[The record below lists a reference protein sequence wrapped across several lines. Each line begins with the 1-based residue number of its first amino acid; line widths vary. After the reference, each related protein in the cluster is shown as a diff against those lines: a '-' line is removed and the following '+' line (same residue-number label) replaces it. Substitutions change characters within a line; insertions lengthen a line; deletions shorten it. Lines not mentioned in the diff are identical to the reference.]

1 MSTSGPLALAPELD
15 ELRRQFEAIAAEAA
29 ALVTPL
35 SEEQFHWKPSGD
47 RWSIAEC
54 LEHLNATAR
63 HYLPAIDDGIGDAI
77 RLGTYGEGPFEYRWY
92 ARLLVRVIEPP
103 PVFRLKATQ
112 QILPAS
118 DRPKQATANGFG
130 AYQVQYVD
138 RLRQSNGIDLATAR
152 VRSPMAAW
160 LRIPL
165 GCGFAAMVAHERRHL
180 WQARQVRDAPGF
192 PPA

>member
-1 MSTSGPLALAPELD
+1 MSTSGHLALAPELD

-29 ALVTPL
+29 ALVAPL
-35 SEEQFHWKPSGD
+35 SEAQFHWKPSGG

-63 HYLPAIDDGIGDAI
+63 YYLPVIDNGIADAI
-77 RLGTYGEGPFEYRWY
+77 RLGTYAEGPFEYRWY
-92 ARLLVRVIEPP
+92 ARLLVRLIEPP
-103 PVFRLKATQ
+103 PVFRLTA
-112 QILPAS
+112 LPQLHPPA
-118 DRPKQATANGFG
+118 DRPKQATVNGFG

-152 VRSPMAAW
+152 VRAPVVTW

-165 GCGFAAMVAHERRHL
+165 GCGFASMVAHERRHL
-180 WQARQVRDAPGF
+180 WQARRVLEDPGF
-192 PPA
+192 PAA

>member
-1 MSTSGPLALAPELD
+1 MPTSGPLALAPELD
-15 ELRRQFEAIAAEAA
+15 ELRRQFEAIAADAA
-29 ALVTPL
+29 ELVAPL
-35 SEEQFHWKPSGD
+35 SEAQFHWRPAGD

-63 HYLPAIDDGIGDAI
+63 HYLPALDDGIAEAI
-77 RLGTYGEGPFEYRWY
+77 RLGTYAEGPFEYRWY
-92 ARLLVRVIEPP
+92 GRLLVRLIEPP
-103 PVFRLKATQ
+103 PVFRMTVTPQVQPAT
-112 QILPAS
+112 
-118 DRPKQATANGFG
+118 DRPKRATANGFG

-180 WQARQVRDAPGF
+180 WQARNVLAAPGF
-192 PPA
+192 PQE

>member
-15 ELRRQFEAIAAEAA
+15 ELRRQFEAIAEEAA
-29 ALVTPL
+29 ALVAPL
-35 SEEQFHWKPSGD
+35 GEEQFHWKPSGD

-63 HYLPAIDDGIGDAI
+63 SYLPVIDDGIAEAI
-77 RLGTYGEGPFEYRWY
+77 RLGTYAEGPFEYRWY
-92 ARLLVRVIEPP
+92 ARLLVRLIEPP
-103 PVFRLKATQ
+103 PVFRMKATPQ
-112 QILPAS
+112 VAPAA
-118 DRPKQATANGFG
+118 DRPKRATANGFA

-152 VRSPMAAW
+152 VRSPIATW

-180 WQARQVRDAPGF
+180 WQARQVLEAPGF
-192 PPA
+192 PAA

>member
-15 ELRRQFEAIAAEAA
+15 DLRRQFEAIAAEAA
-29 ALVTPL
+29 ALVAPL
-35 SEEQFHWKPSGD
+35 GDDQFRWKPSGD

-63 HYLPAIDDGIGDAI
+63 SYLPVIDDGIADAI
-77 RLGTYGEGPFEYRWY
+77 RLGTYAEGPFEYRWY
-92 ARLLVRVIEPP
+92 ARLLVRLIEPP
-103 PVFRLKATQ
+103 PVFRMKTGPQNVPAT
-112 QILPAS
+112 
-118 DRPKQATANGFG
+118 DRPKQATVNGFG

-152 VRSPMAAW
+152 VRSPAVAW

-180 WQARQVRDAPGF
+180 WQARQVLEAPGF
-192 PPA
+192 PRA